1 MVMSNEHLSIAQL
14 QQQIE
19 SYLQLG
25 STDVIFNYH
34 EKGGEKL
41 RLDVITVNPRHEQSF
56 LFHSEYGFDK
66 IDALRK
72 VLDYVQNYRS
82 RDNSYT
88 IQWSVRGENE
98 LHTSYFRARDIVEAI
113 EKLHYGRDA
122 NSLVIF
128 SVVLNPIS

>member
-25 STDVIFNYH
+25 STNVIFNYQD
-34 EKGGEKL
+34 KGGEKL